1 MTAATAGAV
10 PGAHPEADAPETRA
24 RYRRILRF
32 AAWNLA
38 VTWWY
43 ELFLPRVGLRRI
55 ADRTRTR
62 RMKRFARRFR
72 VLAVELG
79 GLMIKVGQFMSSR
92 LDVLPPEITAE
103 LEDLQDEVPA
113 VPFPEIRALAEREL
127 GMPLAEAFA
136 WVDETPV
143 AAASLGQAHRALLG
157 PLDSADTGLT
167 GAVIKVQRP
176 GIDDIVRIDLA
187 ALRRIGGW
195 LTHVRLVSD
204 RVDAPALV
212 EEFAETSLEEIDY
225 LHEARSSARFQE
237 MFAADE
243 RVAVPEIVWE
253 RSTRRVLTLED
264 VTAIKI
270 TDHEG
275 LLAAGIDPV
284 DVAPVFAAV
293 MFDQLFA
300 DGFFHADPHPGNV
313 FVTPVADGSVEQGW
327 TLTFIDFGMMGEVPP
342 STRRGLRKMLI
353 AAASRDGKGL
363 VDAARDIGVLLPSAD
378 TTQLELAMTRLFAR
392 FGGLG
397 FAELRE
403 VDPRE
408 FRAFANEFQDVVR
421 TLPFQLPDDFL
432 LIIRAMSLTSGVC
445 SALDPAFN
453 LWDSVEPYA
462 QRLIREER
470 GNVVRDLGTRVSD
483 TAGTI
488 ARLPGRLD
496 ALLTRIDDGALPISD
511 PTLERRVGALERTL
525 RRAISALVFGALLA
539 GGVLL
544 RPDDEVL
551 GTVLLVVSVL
561 PLAQALLPGRRG
573 V

>member
-10 PGAHPEADAPETRA
+10 PGADPEADAPETRA

-127 GMPLAEAFA
+127 GMPLADAFA

-143 AAASLGQAHRALLG
+143 AAASLGQAHRAILG
-157 PLDSADTGLT
+157 PIDSADTGLT

-270 TDHEG
+270 TDHTG

-284 DVAPVFAAV
+284 EVAPVFAAV

-313 FVTPVADGSVEQGW
+313 FVTPVAVGSVAQGW
-327 TLTFIDFGMMGEVPP
+327 MLTFIDFGMMGEVPP

-408 FRAFANEFQDVVR
+408 FRAFANEFQEVVR

-470 GNVVRDLGTRVSD
+470 GNVVRDLGTRVSE
-483 TAGTI
+483 TAGTL

-511 PTLERRVGALERTL
+511 PPLERRVGALERTL
-525 RRAISALVFGALLA
+525 RRAVSALVFGGLLA

-544 RPDDEVL
+544 RPDDEAL
-551 GTVLLVVSVL
+551 GPVLLVVSVI
-561 PLAQALLPGRRG
+561 PLAQALLPGRRIR
-573 V
+573 